1 MSRAQGGQLSVL
13 QELFLVGCSAILS
26 MIVLNFGLKR
36 LDPNR
41 QTSKAAIERKKELA
55 SRLGRP
61 NLDTN
66 VYEDAIAS
74 DVANPDHIDVT
85 FNSIGGLEDV
95 KRSLYELVIL
105 PLVRP
110 EQAEV

>member
-1 MSRAQGGQLSVL
+1 MSRAQSGQPSVL
-13 QELFLVGCSAILS
+13 QELLLIGCSALLS

-66 VYEDAIAS
+66 VYEKLSMNWAPTNILTQQEVTNHFDGIAITKIFFGSKA
-74 DVANPDHIDVT
+74 
-85 FNSIGGLEDV
+85 
-95 KRSLYELVIL
+95 
-105 PLVRP
+105 
-110 EQAEV
+110 